1 MKTQSATT
9 SIERSSI
16 ESVVDTQIVSG
27 NSIQRSWEGLSYLKV
42 QIVVEDWPSENSI
55 TDYQYHNKQSLESD
69 LKTWVSLSVGNRELV
84 GACGDASL

>member
-1 MKTQSATT
+1 MKAQSATT

-42 QIVVEDWPSENSI
+42 QIVVED
-55 TDYQYHNKQSLESD
+55 
-69 LKTWVSLSVGNRELV
+69 
-84 GACGDASL
+84 